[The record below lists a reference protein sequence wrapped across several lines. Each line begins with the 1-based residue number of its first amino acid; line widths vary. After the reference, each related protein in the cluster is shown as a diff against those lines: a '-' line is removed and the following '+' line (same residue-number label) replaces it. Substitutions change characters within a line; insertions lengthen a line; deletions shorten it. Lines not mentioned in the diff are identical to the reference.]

1 MQTFRHY
8 HGHGVGFLA
17 SPTKLVCDDPLFGYP
32 DVFVVDPEL
41 LVHLGMVNRWPL
53 SCCSCINV
61 GGIRRIAA
69 TETVIAVQ
77 IIGATIGLIS

>member
-41 LVHLGMVNRWPL
+41 
-53 SCCSCINV
+53 V
-61 GGIRRIAA
+61 GPPWDGQSLAP
-69 TETVIAVQ
+69 
-77 IIGATIGLIS
+77 